1 MIPHSPIL
9 AILLPLFAAFLM
21 PVVGILARR
30 RGIKRA
36 QEWFAIVAVLA
47 ELVIVASMLP
57 AVWGGQVLVYQ
68 LGGWSPPWGI
78 NLAID
83 GLNLLVA
90 LIVAGISTLVVIY
103 SFVYMERDT
112 GLDQYYTLLLLILV
126 GMMGVA
132 LTGDIFNLYVFFEI
146 MCISSY
152 ALVAFRRKWQSIEAS
167 IKYMIVSALGTS
179 FILLGVALLYGLA
192 GSLNIAGLTQ
202 DLGKFTPSALI
213 VPLALFMTGFGIKI
227 AMVPLHMWMPD
238 AYQAAPSA
246 VAALFSGATA
256 TVGIYAMVRV
266 VYMLFG
272 IVAIGVVFAA
282 LGLVTMV
289 LGAFMALAQRDLK
302 RLLAYSGISQL
313 GYILVGIGLGSLAAN
328 DPTNPAALHGI
339 QGGLFHLFNNA
350 IYKTMLFMIAGAIIY
365 RVGTSNMDQ
374 LGGLWKNMPVTAM
387 LFGVGALAI
396 SGIPPFNG
404 FASKWTIYVAGVEAG
419 QLGYWQGY
427 LFTIIA
433 LITSALTLAYFL
445 KALNSIFLG
454 QRPKHLEEVKETPR
468 FMLFPIILL
477 AVLCIVFGVLPQ
489 LGIDLVRPAQEAV
502 MNSSNYINAVL
513 GGS

>member
-1 MIPHSPIL
+1 VIPHAPIL
-9 AILLPLFAAFLM
+9 AIVLPLFAAFLM

-36 QEWFAIVAVLA
+36 REWFAIAAVLV
-47 ELVIVASMLP
+47 ELVIVVSMIP
-57 AVWGGQVLVYQ
+57 ALREGQIIPGQFPVYE

-83 GLNLLVA
+83 GLNLFAAV
-90 LIVAGISTLVVIY
+90 IVAGISALVVIY
-103 SFVYMERDT
+103 SFVCMERDH
-112 GLDQYYTLLLLILV
+112 GLDQYYTLLFLILA

-167 IKYMIVSALGTS
+167 IKYLIVSSLGTS
-179 FILLGVALLYGLA
+179 FILLGIALLYGMV
-192 GSLNIAGLTQ
+192 GSLNIAHLAQKLPLEPT
-202 DLGKFTPSALI
+202 SAII
-213 VPLALFMTGFGIKI
+213 VPLALFVTGFGIKI
-227 AMVPLHMWMPD
+227 AMVPLHMWQPD

-256 TVGIYAMVRV
+256 TIGIYAMVRV
-266 VYMLFG
+266 VYTLFG
-272 IVAIGVVFAA
+272 AFAIGIMLAV

-289 LGAFMALAQRDLK
+289 MGALMALAQRDLK
-302 RLLAYSGISQL
+302 RLLAYSCISQI
-313 GYILVGIGLGSLAAN
+313 GYILLGLGLGTSL
-328 DPTNPAALHGI
+328 GI

-365 RVGTSNMDQ
+365 RVGTSNMDR

-396 SGIPPFNG
+396 SGVPPFNG
-404 FASKWTIYVAGVEAG
+404 FASKWTIYVAGIEAG
-419 QLGYWQGY
+419 QPV
-427 LFTIIA
+427 FTVIA

-445 KALNSIFLG
+445 KAFNSIFLG
-454 QRPKHLEEVKETPR
+454 QRPKHLSNIKETPLP
-468 FMLFPIILL
+468 MLFPIMLL

-489 LGIDLVRPAQEAV
+489 LGIDIVRPAQEAV
-502 MNSSNYINAVL
+502 MNSGGYISAVL
-513 GGS
+513 GGA

>member
-1 MIPHSPIL
+1 MISHAPIL

-21 PVVGILARR
+21 PVIGILSRR

-36 QEWFAIVAVLA
+36 REWFAIAVVLA
-47 ELVIVASMLP
+47 EFAVVASMLP

-68 LGGWSPPWGI
+68 LGGWQPPWGV

-90 LIVAGISTLVVIY
+90 LIVAGIGTLVMIY

-112 GLDQYYTLLLLILV
+112 GLDQYYTLFLLIV
-126 GMMGVA
+126 AGMMGVA

-167 IKYMIVSALGTS
+167 IKYMIVSSLGTS
-179 FILLGVALLYGLA
+179 FILLGIALLYGLV
-192 GSLNIAGLTQ
+192 GSLNIA
-202 DLGKFTPSALI
+202 DLAQKLGQVSPSAVI
-213 VPLALFMTGFGIKI
+213 VPLALFVTGLGIKI
-227 AMVPLHMWMPD
+227 AVVPLHMWMPD

-266 VYMLFG
+266 VYTLFG
-272 IVAIGVVFAA
+272 AFAIGIMLAA

-289 LGAFMALAQRDLK
+289 IGALMALAQRDLK
-302 RLLAYSGISQL
+302 RLLAYSGISQV
-313 GYILVGIGLGSLAAN
+313 GYVLLGIGLGTVL
-328 DPTNPAALHGI
+328 GI

-374 LGGLWKNMPVTAM
+374 LGGLWKNMPVTAT
-387 LFGVGALAI
+387 LFVVGALAI
-396 SGIPPFNG
+396 SGVPPFNG
-404 FASKWTIYVAGVEAG
+404 FASKWMIYVAGIEAG
-419 QLGYWQGY
+419 QPV
-427 LFTIIA
+427 FTIIA

-454 QRPKHLEEVKETPR
+454 QRPKHLSDVKETPLP
-468 FMLFPIILL
+468 MMFPIMLL
-477 AVLCIVFGVLPQ
+477 AVLCVVFGVLPQ
-489 LGIDLVRPAQEAV
+489 LGIDIVRPAQEAV
-502 MNSSNYINAVL
+502 MNSGGYISAVL
-513 GGS
+513 GGA

>member
-1 MIPHSPIL
+1 VIPHAPIL

-21 PVVGILARR
+21 PVIGILSRR

-36 QEWFAIVAVLA
+36 REWFAIAVVLA
-47 ELVIVASMLP
+47 EFAVVASMLP

-68 LGGWSPPWGI
+68 LGGWQPPWGV

-90 LIVAGISTLVVIY
+90 LIVAGIGTLVMIY

-112 GLDQYYTLLLLILV
+112 GLDQYYTLFLLIV
-126 GMMGVA
+126 AGMMGVA

-167 IKYMIVSALGTS
+167 IKYMIVSSLGTS
-179 FILLGVALLYGLA
+179 FILLGIALLYGLA
-192 GSLNIAGLTQ
+192 GSLNIA
-202 DLGKFTPSALI
+202 DLAQKLGQVAPSAVI
-213 VPLALFMTGFGIKI
+213 VPLALFVTGLGIKI
-227 AMVPLHMWMPD
+227 AVVPLHMWMPD

-266 VYMLFG
+266 VYTLFG
-272 IVAIGVVFAA
+272 AFAIGIMLAA

-289 LGAFMALAQRDLK
+289 IGALMALAQRDLK
-302 RLLAYSGISQL
+302 RLLAYSGISQV
-313 GYILVGIGLGSLAAN
+313 GYVLLGIGLGTVL
-328 DPTNPAALHGI
+328 GI

-374 LGGLWKNMPVTAM
+374 LGGLWKNMPVTAT
-387 LFGVGALAI
+387 LFVVGALAI
-396 SGIPPFNG
+396 SGVPPFNG
-404 FASKWTIYVAGVEAG
+404 FASKWMIYVAGIEAG
-419 QLGYWQGY
+419 QPV
-427 LFTIIA
+427 FTIIA

-454 QRPKHLEEVKETPR
+454 QRPKHLSDVKETPLP
-468 FMLFPIILL
+468 MMFPIMLL
-477 AVLCIVFGVLPQ
+477 AVLCVVFGVLPQ
-489 LGIDLVRPAQEAV
+489 LGIDIVRPAQEAV
-502 MNSSNYINAVL
+502 MNSGGYISAVL
-513 GGS
+513 GGA

>member
-1 MIPHSPIL
+1 VISHAPIL

-21 PVVGILARR
+21 PVIGILSRR

-36 QEWFAIVAVLA
+36 REWFTIAVVLA
-47 ELVIVASMLP
+47 EFAVVASMLP

-68 LGGWSPPWGI
+68 LGGWQPPWGV

-90 LIVAGISTLVVIY
+90 LIVAGIGTLVMIY

-112 GLDQYYTLLLLILV
+112 GLDQYYTLFLLIV
-126 GMMGVA
+126 AGMMGVA

-167 IKYMIVSALGTS
+167 IKYMIVSSLGTS
-179 FILLGVALLYGLA
+179 FILLGIALLYGLA
-192 GSLNIAGLTQ
+192 GSLNIA
-202 DLGKFTPSALI
+202 DLAQKLGQVAPSAVI
-213 VPLALFMTGFGIKI
+213 VPLALFVTGLGIKI
-227 AMVPLHMWMPD
+227 AVVPLHMWMPD

-256 TVGIYAMVRV
+256 PVGIYAMVRV
-266 VYMLFG
+266 VYTLFG
-272 IVAIGVVFAA
+272 AFAIGIMLAA

-289 LGAFMALAQRDLK
+289 IGALMALAQRDLK
-302 RLLAYSGISQL
+302 RLLAYSGISQV
-313 GYILVGIGLGSLAAN
+313 GYVLLGIGLGTVL
-328 DPTNPAALHGI
+328 GI

-374 LGGLWKNMPVTAM
+374 LGGLWKNMPVTAT
-387 LFGVGALAI
+387 LFAVGALAI
-396 SGIPPFNG
+396 SGVPPFNG
-404 FASKWTIYVAGVEAG
+404 FASKWMIYVAGIEAG
-419 QLGYWQGY
+419 QPV
-427 LFTIIA
+427 FTIIA

-454 QRPKHLEEVKETPR
+454 QRPKHLSDVKETPLP
-468 FMLFPIILL
+468 MMFPIMLL
-477 AVLCIVFGVLPQ
+477 AVLCVVFGVLPQ
-489 LGIDLVRPAQEAV
+489 LGIDIVRPAQEAV
-502 MNSSNYINAVL
+502 MNSGGYISAVL
-513 GGS
+513 GGA

>member
-1 MIPHSPIL
+1 MISHAPIL

-21 PVVGILARR
+21 PVIGILSRR

-36 QEWFAIVAVLA
+36 REWFAIAVVLA
-47 ELVIVASMLP
+47 EFAVVASMLP

-68 LGGWSPPWGI
+68 LGGWQPPWGV

-90 LIVAGISTLVVIY
+90 LIVAGIGTLVMIY

-112 GLDQYYTLLLLILV
+112 GLDQYYTLFLLIV
-126 GMMGVA
+126 AGMMGVA

-167 IKYMIVSALGTS
+167 IKYMIVSSLGTS
-179 FILLGVALLYGLA
+179 FILLGIALLYGLA
-192 GSLNIAGLTQ
+192 GSLNIA
-202 DLGKFTPSALI
+202 DLAQKLGQVAPSAVI
-213 VPLALFMTGFGIKI
+213 VPLALFVTGLGIKI
-227 AMVPLHMWMPD
+227 AVVPLHMWMPD

-266 VYMLFG
+266 VYTLFG
-272 IVAIGVVFAA
+272 AFAIGIMLAA

-289 LGAFMALAQRDLK
+289 IGALMALAQRDLK
-302 RLLAYSGISQL
+302 RLLAYSGISQV
-313 GYILVGIGLGSLAAN
+313 GYVLLGIGLGTVL
-328 DPTNPAALHGI
+328 GI

-374 LGGLWKNMPVTAM
+374 LGGLWKNMPVTAT
-387 LFGVGALAI
+387 LFAVGALAI
-396 SGIPPFNG
+396 SGVPPFNG
-404 FASKWTIYVAGVEAG
+404 FASKWMIYVAGIEAG
-419 QLGYWQGY
+419 QPV
-427 LFTIIA
+427 FTIIA

-454 QRPKHLEEVKETPR
+454 QRPKHLSDVKETPLP
-468 FMLFPIILL
+468 MMFPIMLL
-477 AVLCIVFGVLPQ
+477 AVLCVVFGVLPQ
-489 LGIDLVRPAQEAV
+489 LGIDIVRPAQEAV
-502 MNSSNYINAVL
+502 MNSGGYISAVL
-513 GGS
+513 GGA

>member
-1 MIPHSPIL
+1 VISHAPIL

-21 PVVGILARR
+21 PVIGILSRR

-36 QEWFAIVAVLA
+36 REWFAIAVVLA
-47 ELVIVASMLP
+47 EFAVVASMLP

-68 LGGWSPPWGI
+68 LGGWQPPWGV

-90 LIVAGISTLVVIY
+90 LIVAGIGTLVMIY

-112 GLDQYYTLLLLILV
+112 GLDQYYTLFLLIV
-126 GMMGVA
+126 AGMMGVA

-167 IKYMIVSALGTS
+167 IKYMIVSSLGTS
-179 FILLGVALLYGLA
+179 FILLGIALLYGLA
-192 GSLNIAGLTQ
+192 GSLNIA
-202 DLGKFTPSALI
+202 DLAQKLGQVAPSAVI
-213 VPLALFMTGFGIKI
+213 VPLALFVTGLGIKI
-227 AMVPLHMWMPD
+227 AVVPLHMWMPD

-266 VYMLFG
+266 VYTLFG
-272 IVAIGVVFAA
+272 AFAIGIMLAA

-289 LGAFMALAQRDLK
+289 IGALMALAQRDLK
-302 RLLAYSGISQL
+302 RLLAYSGISQV
-313 GYILVGIGLGSLAAN
+313 GYVLLGIGLGTVL
-328 DPTNPAALHGI
+328 GI

-374 LGGLWKNMPVTAM
+374 LGGLWKNMPVTAT
-387 LFGVGALAI
+387 LFAVGALAI
-396 SGIPPFNG
+396 SGVPPFNG
-404 FASKWTIYVAGVEAG
+404 FASKWMIYVAGIEAG
-419 QLGYWQGY
+419 QPV
-427 LFTIIA
+427 FTIIA

-454 QRPKHLEEVKETPR
+454 QRPKHLSDVKETPLP
-468 FMLFPIILL
+468 MMFPIMLL
-477 AVLCIVFGVLPQ
+477 AVLCVVFGVLPQ
-489 LGIDLVRPAQEAV
+489 LGIDIVRPAQEAV
-502 MNSSNYINAVL
+502 MNSGGYISAVL
-513 GGS
+513 GGA